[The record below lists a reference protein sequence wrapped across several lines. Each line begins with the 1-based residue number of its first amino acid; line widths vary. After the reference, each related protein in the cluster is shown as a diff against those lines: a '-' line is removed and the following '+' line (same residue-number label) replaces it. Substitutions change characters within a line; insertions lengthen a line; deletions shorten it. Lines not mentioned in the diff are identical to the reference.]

1 MLMHAPVLVVGATG
15 YLGQRVVRAL
25 VARGKP
31 VRALVRDGTDPGP
44 LAGPGVEIVRGNMLD
59 PPSLDRALAGAA
71 SLVTTAIGY
80 SARKPGDTLESVDGL
95 GNRNL
100 IDAARRAK
108 LGRFVLTSILT
119 CELARD
125 VPHFWQK
132 KLTEDYLEASGVPF
146 VSLRPGAFL
155 NAWWWVKNLKKG
167 TMPAMGSPTT
177 RSTSIHPDD
186 VARCL
191 AMAVDEPRALGRRID
206 LGMDRA
212 VSAADLAAECAR
224 LLGRP
229 IKVQTMPAGML
240 RVIGLF
246 NPRMR
251 DFGAMLRYFLKGTYI
266 ADTAVQ
272 AELFGP
278 VPTFEDSLRR
288 ALKEVGLLKD

>member
-1 MLMHAPVLVVGATG
+1 MLMSGLVLVVGSTG
-15 YLGQRVVRAL
+15 HLGQRVVRAL
-25 VARGKP
+25 VGRGKS
-31 VRALVRDGTDPGP
+31 VRALVREGTDPGP
-44 LAGPGVEIVRGNMLD
+44 LRDLGVEIVRGNMLD
-59 PPSLDRALAGAA
+59 PASLDRALDGVTA
-71 SLVTTAIGY
+71 LVTTAIGY

-119 CELARD
+119 CELARE

-146 VSLRPGAFL
+146 VALRPGAFL

-167 TMPAMGSPTT
+167 EMPAMGSSTV

-191 AMAVDEPRALGRRID
+191 AMAVDEPRALGKRID
-206 LGMDRA
+206 LGIDRPF
-212 VSAADLAAECAR
+212 SASELAAECAR

-229 IKVQTMPAGML
+229 IKVRGMPLGMFRL
-240 RVIGLF
+240 IGLF
-246 NPRMR
+246 NPRMK
-251 DFGAMLRYFLKGTYI
+251 DLGAMFRYFQKGTYV
-266 ADTAVQ
+266 ANTAVQ

-288 ALKEVGLLKD
+288 ALKEVGLLQ

>member
-1 MLMHAPVLVVGATG
+1 MEAPVLVVGATG

-25 VARGKP
+25 VARGKS

-44 LAGPGVEIVRGNMLD
+44 VSGQGVEIVRGNMLD

-71 SLVTTAIGY
+71 TLVTTAIGY

-119 CELARD
+119 CELAHD

-155 NAWWWVKNLKKG
+155 NAWWWAKNLKKG
-167 TMPAMGSPTT
+167 AMPAMGSPTV

-206 LGMDRA
+206 LGMDRP
-212 VSAADLAAECAR
+212 VSAAELAAECAR

-229 IKVQTMPAGML
+229 IKVHPMPVGML
-240 RVIGLF
+240 RVLGLF

-251 DFGAMLRYFLKGTYI
+251 DFGAMLRYFQKGTYV
-266 ADTAVQ
+266 ANTSVQ

-278 VPTFEDSLRR
+278 VPKFEDSLRR
-288 ALKEVGLLKD
+288 ALQEVGLLKP